1 MRVRWGREASQE
13 SLGLLELEGRR
24 VTWALLV
31 LLDCLASL
39 ENTGLRVPRES
50 RGSLGLC
57 L

>member
-13 SLGLLELEGRR
+13 SPGLLELEGRR

-50 RGSLGLC
+50 RASLGLC